1 MRGQPCQITDSA
13 ETSVS
18 RKTAARENLDKSETC
33 YDAMMETVALKRQD
47 AELEMAELKMLI
59 FVLRVT
65 RMDSIRNE
73 YLRGTAQVEC
83 FGERQG

>member
-1 MRGQPCQITDSA
+1 
-13 ETSVS
+13 
-18 RKTAARENLDKSETC
+18 
-33 YDAMMETVALKRQD
+33 MMYGLETVALTKRQE

-59 FVLRVT
+59 FVLRAT

-83 FGERQG
+83 LRARLTWF

>member
-1 MRGQPCQITDSA
+1 MWGQPSQITDSA
-13 ETSVS
+13 ETSAS
-18 RKTAARENLDKSETC
+18 RKTAARKNLDKSETC
-33 YDAMMETVALKRQD
+33 YDVETVALTKRQE

-59 FVLRVT
+59 FVLRAT

-83 FGERQG
+83 FREKQG

>member
-1 MRGQPCQITDSA
+1 
-13 ETSVS
+13 
-18 RKTAARENLDKSETC
+18 
-33 YDAMMETVALKRQD
+33 MMYGLETVALTKRQE

-59 FVLRVT
+59 FVLRAT

-83 FGERQG
+83 FREK

>member
-1 MRGQPCQITDSA
+1 
-13 ETSVS
+13 
-18 RKTAARENLDKSETC
+18 
-33 YDAMMETVALKRQD
+33 MMYGLETVALIKRQE

-59 FVLRVT
+59 FVLRAT